1 MSYYKII
8 NGIRYDRSLLEAAEQ
23 YTEGR
28 GEWRISLDE
37 IQSIYT
43 LAMDGGKITET
54 EWRTLRYIAQNFT
67 LTNPAQEWL
76 AQQIEESGGML
87 NVDAIL
93 QRIVREEFGLNGL
106 NWQIPADEANRQ
118 NEKASSIVDFAAAIR
133 SSLRAFLERGFN
145 QLSLEAVARR
155 RVSGAETSAQNRQN
169 IRRFLNDGG
178 ILYLV
183 PEADRDNFELD
194 LPYDLDTENHWY
206 IALHIPTFAPVV
218 FLARIARNNP
228 SNFFNIGFI
237 SRRPPLE
244 DIVRSVVVSLAQMP
258 GLDSAIEAV
267 EVGRQLEIV
276 EHQNFGEALFAA
288 LFVGIFNGESSFS
301 FRDFIRDDIW
311 LDPDRPLEFYMREY
325 IERGTIHLLSPET
338 AADDFNIPAPFIPDF
353 DMNWAFLLEM
363 PSKTDAR
370 FVITALREANLD
382 FSWNDGFRQAGLS
395 FQAQVEQVLNT
406 EFNLPALQLMA
417 DEGEFE
423 AQREELGSDFRNFSS
438 VLRQALNTILH
449 DYIRPNSVFNIVG
462 QKHIDDIDPEYFD
475 DPFEYRA
482 AIKHQIRTYL
492 SSGTASLELLPRE
505 LPDNNPVD
513 GEPIEDSWQF
523 FGYIPDLAPVGF
535 WVIIPRYPEPGQLPY
550 TYGFGL

>member
-8 NGIRYDRSLLEAAEQ
+8 NGIRYDRSLLEAAGQ

-43 LAMDGGKITET
+43 LALDGGKITET

-67 LTNPAQEWL
+67 LTNPAQEWF
-76 AQQIEESGGML
+76 AQQAEDTGGML
-87 NVDAIL
+87 NVDAIM

-106 NWQIPADEANRQ
+106 NWQISSDEANRQ
-118 NEKASSIVDFAAAIR
+118 NGKASSIVDFAAAIR

-155 RVSGAETSAQNRQN
+155 RISGEETPEQNQQN
-169 IRRFLNDGG
+169 IRMFLNDGG

-183 PEADRDNFELD
+183 PETNRDSLELD
-194 LPYDLDTENHWY
+194 LPHDLDTESNWY
-206 IALHIPTFAPVV
+206 VALHIPTFAPVV
-218 FLARIARNNP
+218 FLARVARNNP

-258 GLDSAIEAV
+258 GLDRAIDEA
-267 EVGRQLEIV
+267 EVNRQLEIT

-311 LDPDRPLEFYMREY
+311 LDPDRTLEFYMREY
-325 IERGTIHLLSPET
+325 IRRGTIHLLSPEI
-338 AADDFNIPAPFIPDF
+338 AMDFNIPASFIPDF

-363 PSKTDAR
+363 PSKTDVR
-370 FVITALREANLD
+370 FVITALRDGNLD
-382 FSWNDGFRQAGLS
+382 FSWNDGFRQEGLS
-395 FQAQVEQVLNT
+395 FQAQIEQVLIT
-406 EFNLPALQLMA
+406 EFNLPALQLIA
-417 DEGEFE
+417 NEDEFE

-449 DYIRPNSVFNIVG
+449 DYIRPNSVFNVVG
-462 QKHIDDIDPEYFD
+462 QKDIDDIDPDFFD

-482 AIKHQIRTYL
+482 AIKHRIKTYL

-523 FGYIPDLAPVGF
+523 FGHIPNLAPVGF
-535 WVIIPRYPEPGQLPY
+535 WVIIPRYPEPRQLPY